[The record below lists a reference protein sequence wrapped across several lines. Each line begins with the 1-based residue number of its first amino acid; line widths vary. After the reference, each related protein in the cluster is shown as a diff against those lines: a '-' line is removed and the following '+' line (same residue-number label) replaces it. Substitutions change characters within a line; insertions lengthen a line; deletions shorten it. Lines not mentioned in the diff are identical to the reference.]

1 MSSSTPNAAAAAAPP
16 PTRPTTGRK
25 RAPSFSEA
33 IAQVPQNANAQ
44 DETADPAVADRIAAA
59 AAKAAA
65 NATMDPVAASTST
78 TISAKQVGSH
88 SRTPS
93 QQREDDEIYHSQGL
107 FKDILTFRWMT
118 APSSS
123 LQLAVIFVLA
133 YFNWNFF
140 IGTHENNPIA
150 PFLMLSHRVPQSEV
164 ILDSLPPND
173 NIQRTLQNLIPRSAE
188 SLEARYQKGYNDL
201 LFLVFYIIVFSF
213 LRQSTT
219 LYIFKPFAKWWGIKS
234 ESKQARFTEQGY
246 AVLYWGSAAALGLYV
261 MSFQDS
267 WWYNLEHLWLK
278 YPHWQMRSE
287 LKLYYLLQFSFWLQQ
302 ALVMLLR
309 LEKPRK
315 DYYELIAHHLVTLW
329 LIGWSYLINLTMIG
343 TTVFVCMDIPD
354 TWLGFSKALNYMGL
368 DNITVA
374 IFAIFMV
381 IWTYFRI
388 YLSAAT
394 LHSVWYQF
402 GLIPRYAREW
412 EPEKGLWLVSWMRYQ
427 IFAPLF
433 LLLLLN
439 LFWYALMWR
448 IMFRAIR
455 GVVEDE
461 REAGEDE
468 EEEEEEEKKKDQ

>member
-1 MSSSTPNAAAAAAPP
+1 MSAPP
-16 PTRPTTGRK
+16 PTRPAAGRK

-33 IAQVPQNANAQ
+33 IAAVPQNANAQ
-44 DETADPAVADRIAAA
+44 DETADPVVADRIAAA
-59 AAKAAA
+59 DAAA
-65 NATMDPVAASTST
+65 AAAALSDPVAASTPT
-78 TISAKQVGSH
+78 A
-88 SRTPS
+88 S
-93 QQREDDEIYHSQGL
+93 QQTKTKSRRQLQHQDDVIYRSQGL
-107 FKDILTFRWMT
+107 LKDLTNFRWMT
-118 APSSS
+118 APASS
-123 LQLAVIFVLA
+123 LKLIAIFVLA

-140 IGTHENNPIA
+140 IGTKQNNPVA
-150 PFLMLSHRVPQSEV
+150 PFLMLSHRVPQSQV
-164 ILDSLPPND
+164 ILDSLPPKD
-173 NIQRTLQNLIPRSAE
+173 PVQRALQNLIPRSAD
-188 SLEARYQKGYNDL
+188 SMEARYQKGYNDL
-201 LFLVFYIIVFSF
+201 LFLVFYVIVFSF

-219 LYIFKPFAKWWGIKS
+219 LYVFKPFAKWWGMKS
-234 ESKQARFTEQGY
+234 ETKQARFTEQGY

-267 WWYNLEHLWLK
+267 WWFNLEHLWLK

-354 TWLGFSKALNYMGL
+354 TWLGFSKALNYMSL
-368 DNITVA
+368 DSAAVVV
-374 IFAIFMV
+374 FALFMV
-381 IWTYFRI
+381 VWTYFRI

-402 GLIPRYAREW
+402 ELIPRYAREW
-412 EPEKGLWLVSWMRYQ
+412 EPEKGWWLVSWMKYQ

-439 LFWYALMWR
+439 LFWYVLMWR
-448 IMFRAIR
+448 IMIRAIR
-455 GVVEDE
+455 GIVADE
-461 REAGEDE
+461 REEGEYDDE
-468 EEEEEEEKKKDQ
+468 EEDKKTQ

>member
-1 MSSSTPNAAAAAAPP
+1 MSSSAPP
-16 PTRPTTGRK
+16 PTRPATGRK

-59 AAKAAA
+59 DAAA
-65 NATMDPVAASTST
+65 AAAATKDPVAASTSKPR
-78 TISAKQVGSH
+78 AKKGKYEFQ
-88 SRTPS
+88 
-93 QQREDDEIYHSQGL
+93 DDEIYRSQGL
-107 FKDILTFRWMT
+107 IKDLTNFRWMT
-118 APSSS
+118 APASS
-123 LQLAVIFVLA
+123 LQLAAIFVLA

-140 IGTHENNPIA
+140 IGTPENNPVA
-150 PFLMLSHRVPQSEV
+150 PFLKLSHRVPQSQV
-164 ILDSLPPND
+164 ILDSLPPKD
-173 NIQRTLQNLIPRSAE
+173 GIQRALQNLIPRSTE
-188 SLEARYQKGYNDL
+188 SHEARYQKGYNDL
-201 LFLVFYIIVFSF
+201 LFLVFHVIVFSF

-267 WWYNLEHLWLK
+267 WWFNLEHLWLK

-315 DYYELIAHHLVTLW
+315 DYVELIAHHLVTLW

-374 IFAIFMV
+374 VFAIFMV
-381 IWTYFRI
+381 IWSYFRI
-388 YLSAAT
+388 YLSAVT
-394 LHSVWYQF
+394 LQSVWTQF
-402 GLIPRYAREW
+402 ELIPRYAREW
-412 EPEKGLWLVSWMRYQ
+412 EPEKGWWLVWWMKYQ
-427 IFAPLF
+427 IFAPMFLLF
-433 LLLLLN
+433 LLN
-439 LFWYALMWR
+439 VFWYVLMWR
-448 IMFRAIR
+448 IMLRAIK
-455 GVVEDE
+455 GDVADE
-461 REAGEDE
+461 REEGEYDDE
-468 EEEEEEEKKKDQ
+468 EDDKKKQ

>member
-1 MSSSTPNAAAAAAPP
+1 MSSAPP
-16 PTRPTTGRK
+16 PTRPATGRK

-44 DETADPAVADRIAAA
+44 DETADPAVADRIAAEDAA

-65 NATMDPVAASTST
+65 AAAATAAKDPVAASTST
-78 TISAKQVGSH
+78 TRAAKKGKYEFQ
-88 SRTPS
+88 
-93 QQREDDEIYHSQGL
+93 DDEIYRSQGL
-107 FKDILTFRWMT
+107 IKDLMTFRWMT
-118 APSSS
+118 APASS
-123 LQLAVIFVLA
+123 LQLAAIFVLA

-140 IGTHENNPIA
+140 IGTPENNPIA
-150 PFLMLSHRVPQSEV
+150 PFLLLSHRVPQSQV
-164 ILDSLPPND
+164 ILDSLPPKD
-173 NIQRTLQNLIPRSAE
+173 DIQRALQNLIPRSTD
-188 SLEARYQKGYNDL
+188 SHQARYQKGYNDL
-201 LFLVFYIIVFSF
+201 LFLVFYVIVFSF

-219 LYIFKPFAKWWGIKS
+219 LYIFKPFAKRWGIKS

-267 WWYNLEHLWLK
+267 WWFNLEHLWLK

-354 TWLGFSKALNYMGL
+354 TWLGLSKALNYMGL
-368 DNITVA
+368 DKITTV
-374 IFAIFMV
+374 IFAFFML
-381 IWTYFRI
+381 IWTYFRL
-388 YLSAAT
+388 YLSAVT

-402 GLIPRYAREW
+402 ELIPRYAREW
-412 EPEKGLWLVSWMRYQ
+412 EPEKGWWLVWWMKYQ
-427 IFAPLF
+427 IFAPMFLLF
-433 LLLLLN
+433 LLN
-439 LFWYALMWR
+439 VFWYVLMWR
-448 IMFRAIR
+448 IMLRAIK
-455 GVVEDE
+455 GDVADE
-461 REAGEDE
+461 REEGEYDD
-468 EEEEEEEKKKDQ
+468 EEEEKKKQ

>member
-1 MSSSTPNAAAAAAPP
+1 MSSPSTAAPP
-16 PTRPTTGRK
+16 PTRPATGRK

-33 IAQVPQNANAQ
+33 VAQVPQNANAR
-44 DETADPAVADRIAAA
+44 DETADPAVADRLAAA
-59 AAKAAA
+59 AAAAA
-65 NATMDPVAASTST
+65 SKDPVAASTS
-78 TISAKQVGSH
+78 GSTAATKSGQH

-93 QQREDDEIYHSQGL
+93 QREEDEIYRSQGL
-107 FKDILTFRWMT
+107 IKDLLTFRWMT
-118 APSSS
+118 APASS
-123 LQLAVIFVLA
+123 LQLALIFVLA

-140 IGTHENNPIA
+140 IGTPDNNPIA
-150 PFLMLSHRVPQSEV
+150 PFLMLSHRVPQSQV
-164 ILDSLPPND
+164 ILDSIAPKD
-173 NIQRTLQNLIPRSAE
+173 GVQRALQNLIPRSAD

-201 LFLVFYIIVFSF
+201 LFLVFYVIVFSF

-368 DNITVA
+368 DNITVV

-402 GLIPRYAREW
+402 ELIPRYAREW
-412 EPEKGLWLVSWMRYQ
+412 EPEKGWWLVSWMRYQ

-439 LFWYALMWR
+439 LFWYVLMWR

-455 GVVEDE
+455 GTVADE
-461 REAGEDE
+461 REDGEDDE
-468 EEEEEEEKKKDQ
+468 EEDDKKNQ